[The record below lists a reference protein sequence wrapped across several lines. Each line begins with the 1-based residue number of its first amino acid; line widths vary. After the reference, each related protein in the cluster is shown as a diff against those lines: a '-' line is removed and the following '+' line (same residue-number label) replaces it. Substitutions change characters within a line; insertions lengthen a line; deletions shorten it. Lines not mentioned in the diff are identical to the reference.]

1 MSSELAGNLSFFLSS
16 LVRSTDWKGRCVYL
30 VCRLISFFTDT
41 HQMQNLSGTLKVNF
55 TPPLFSFLL
64 HNLIWGYLIP
74 MCLGI
79 FILISFTRTFSLEIP
94 LWFSFFPLENCIYQS
109 GCSWWYW
116 QLCCI
121 NDLLLNWISRL
132 QQQNLNCFFLDL
144 IEVSRNL
151 LSVQSNETDNDHKPE
166 TFGMGEVASLQGSQV
181 KYVPGQC
188 FNSWEQII
196 GEFIVCK
203 ITPNL
208 WQMFKTALQ
217 HGIL

>member
-1 MSSELAGNLSFFLSS
+1 MSSELAGNFSFFLSS

-55 TPPLFSFLL
+55 TPPLFSFLV

-79 FILISFTRTFSLEIP
+79 FILISFTRTLSLEIP

-132 QQQNLNCFFLDL
+132 QQQNLNCFFPRFDWSFK
-144 IEVSRNL
+144 E
-151 LSVQSNETDNDHKPE
+151 SV
-166 TFGMGEVASLQGSQV
+166 
-181 KYVPGQC
+181 
-188 FNSWEQII
+188 
-196 GEFIVCK
+196 VCAIK
-203 ITPNL
+203 WNWWRPQTWNL
-208 WQMFKTALQ
+208 WDGWSCQLTGLTGKICAWSVF
-217 HGIL
+217 